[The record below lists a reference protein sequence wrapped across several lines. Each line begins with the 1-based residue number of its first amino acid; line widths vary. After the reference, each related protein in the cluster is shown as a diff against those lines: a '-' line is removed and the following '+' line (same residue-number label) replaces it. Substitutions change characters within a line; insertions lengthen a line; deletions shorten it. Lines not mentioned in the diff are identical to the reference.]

1 MVKPVAWDILSARHP
16 VNQLRSSTASKTN
29 VMAARQIIRPLKTV
43 GLREHY
49 DLIVGNLF
57 EPILVDTNID
67 CVRDLIHDW
76 DENKSL
82 TILWDWHEAMTRVS
96 RFLIWESV
104 IPLGNPSFG
113 ESHRR
118 HRAGASHARQVS

>member
-43 GLREHY
+43 GLRKHY

-57 EPILVDTNID
+57 EPILVDTDND

-118 HRAGASHARQVS
+118 HRTGASHARQVS

>member
-29 VMAARQIIRPLKTV
+29 IIAARQITRPLKTV

-76 DENKSL
+76 DENKSR
-82 TILWDWHEAMTRVS
+82 TILWNWHEAMTRVS

-104 IPLGNPSFG
+104 IPPENPSFG

-118 HRAGASHARQVS
+118 HRTGASHARQVS

>member
-29 VMAARQIIRPLKTV
+29 VIAARQITRPLKTV

-82 TILWDWHEAMTRVS
+82 TILWNWHEAMTRVS

-104 IPLGNPSFG
+104 IPPENPSFG

-118 HRAGASHARQVS
+118 HRTGASHARQVS

>member
-43 GLREHY
+43 GLRKHY

-57 EPILVDTNID
+57 EPILVDTDND

-82 TILWDWHEAMTRVS
+82 TILWNWHEATKRVS